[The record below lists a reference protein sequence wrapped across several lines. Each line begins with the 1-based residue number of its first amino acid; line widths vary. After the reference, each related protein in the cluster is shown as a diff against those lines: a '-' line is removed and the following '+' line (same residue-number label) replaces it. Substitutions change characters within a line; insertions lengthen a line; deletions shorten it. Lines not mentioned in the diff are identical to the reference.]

1 VHLTVAGA
9 ENRIND
15 VDDVEEISF
24 GWKRCGHA
32 QHFQLRPY
40 CPSGGGGGGGRGM
53 YEVGR
58 RRSAIDKDCRNR
70 EAVKTGVVC

>member
-1 VHLTVAGA
+1 MPLTAAGA

-40 CPSGGGGGGGRGM
+40 SPSGIGGGGRAV
-53 YEVGR
+53 YEVG
-58 RRSAIDKDCRNR
+58 AA
-70 EAVKTGVVC
+70 EQ